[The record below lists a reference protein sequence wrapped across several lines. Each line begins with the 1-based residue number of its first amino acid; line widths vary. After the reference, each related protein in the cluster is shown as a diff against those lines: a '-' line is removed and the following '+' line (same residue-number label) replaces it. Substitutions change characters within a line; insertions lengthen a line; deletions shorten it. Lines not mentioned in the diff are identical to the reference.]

1 LNKKF
6 TKGLALISLF
16 VLALLTLFSYEIYNY
31 GNPFQV
37 FSQDSDTEIQVFG
50 QDSNTENM
58 SNETQIRKILEEGY
72 LSNDFD
78 IIIQSIDTVAS
89 YGTMAVDDLLRFSEV
104 ISDFQLK
111 KYIFLKIQEIKDNTT
126 K

>member
-1 LNKKF
+1 
-6 TKGLALISLF
+6 

>member
-1 LNKKF
+1 MNRKS
-6 TKGLALISLF
+6 TKRLALISF
-16 VLALLTLFSYEIYNY
+16 ALALLTLFSFEIYNY

-37 FSQDSDTEIQVFG
+37 FG
-50 QDSNTENM
+50 QDSNTEYM
-58 SNETQIRKILEEGY
+58 SNETQIKKILEEGY

-78 IIIQSIDTVAS
+78 IIIQSIDTVSS
-89 YGTMAVDDLLRFSEV
+89 YGTMSVDDLLRFSEV

-111 KYIFLKIQEIKDNTT
+111 KYIFLKIHEIKDNTE